1 MSDCINEYIDA
12 LPSNYKTVLVLSDLE
27 GLANKEVA
35 EILGI
40 SEDNAKIRI
49 HRART
54 RLKKALKSGCDYLLH
69 RGERPGLR
77 PQADS
82 DPAGTTKKHPVT

>member
-54 RLKKALKSGCDYLLH
+54 RLKKALKSGCDFYYTEENALACDRRQIQILPEPPKNT
-69 RGERPGLR
+69 R
-77 PQADS
+77 
-82 DPAGTTKKHPVT
+82 